1 MPLLLQSAKKLGR
14 RKRAMELNDALF
26 ASLHELIRNP
36 ESSSVPKDHEDALIR
51 LGLASHWAGRVTVTG
66 AGRRAA
72 FGNDAGGAQET
83 HRDP

>member
-1 MPLLLQSAKKLGR
+1 
-14 RKRAMELNDALF
+14 MELNDALF

-36 ESSSVPKDHEDALIR
+36 ESNSVPKDHEDALIR

-72 FGNDAGGAQET
+72 FGNVAAHPQQSSQ
-83 HRDP
+83 DP